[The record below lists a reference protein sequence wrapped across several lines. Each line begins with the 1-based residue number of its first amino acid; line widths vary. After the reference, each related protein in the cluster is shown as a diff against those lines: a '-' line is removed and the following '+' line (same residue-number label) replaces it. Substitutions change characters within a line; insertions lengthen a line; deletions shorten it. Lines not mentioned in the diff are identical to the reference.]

1 MVLEQKIGFDK
12 VREKIAAKCATQYA
26 ARKVAAEQISR
37 WTTVIFVRLQ
47 SVSHTTEAPAKAAP

>member
-26 ARKVAAEQISR
+26 LRKVEG
-37 WTTVIFVRLQ
+37 FPP
-47 SVSHTTEAPAKAAP
+47 APAG